1 MKKGKGRVTGW
12 TIELMWSNGVTERHS
27 DVDDTCANEV
37 DNYLS
42 EVLEPERNG
51 FRTMYVRKEKKN
63 ESTK

>member
-1 MKKGKGRVTGW
+1 MKKGKGKVIGW
-12 TIELMWSNGVTERHS
+12 TIELEWSNGVVEKYS

-63 ESTK
+63 ESNK